1 MSASDNLLTT
11 NYENNPNLSIT
22 EQKILQQYQH
32 MNQTLLKISNELES
46 LTRTTTDL
54 GQEKGTSIQVINNLR
69 QLETKLVFVYTFFK
83 SAVYSIINEQEYS
96 VQQEDDDDGYD
107 ANAPLS
113 DISDSEEQNGMV
125 R

>member
-1 MSASDNLLTT
+1 
-11 NYENNPNLSIT
+11 
-22 EQKILQQYQH
+22 